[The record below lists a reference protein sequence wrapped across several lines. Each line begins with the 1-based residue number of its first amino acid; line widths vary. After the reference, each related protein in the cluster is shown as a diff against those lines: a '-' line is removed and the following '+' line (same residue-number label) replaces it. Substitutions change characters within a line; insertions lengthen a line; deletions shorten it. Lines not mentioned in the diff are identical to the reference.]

1 MKLKGP
7 KRTKQEPRGDYPVG
21 YAKPPDHTRFKPG
34 NEIGRKGGRP
44 KGGRDDM
51 TSTRKLLRMP
61 LKKLAQIDMSKL
73 SVVDASIVKLAQQAL
88 NGNVRAF
95 VEMRRLAFEAGV
107 LQFNPPA
114 LVQDELLEHEDAT
127 IADFMA
133 SLFAAG
139 HPLLTGK
146 SPDPVDARSTKDQT
160 PFHRAPPAG
169 PAPVTLVPGRP
180 TVRRVNFGAA
190 RLVAEDAA

>member
-7 KRTKQEPRGDYPVG
+7 KRTKQQPRGDYPVG

-44 KGGRDDM
+44 KGGRNDM
-51 TSTRKLLRMP
+51 TSARKLLRMP
-61 LKKLAQIDMSKL
+61 LKKLAQIDMSRL
-73 SVVDASIVKLAQQAL
+73 SVLEASVVKLAQQAL
-88 NGNVRAF
+88 KGSVRAI
-95 VEMRRLAFEAGV
+95 VEIRRLAFEVGA
-107 LQFNPPA
+107 LQFDPPE
-114 LVQDELLEHEDAT
+114 LVQDELLEHEEAT

-146 SPDPVDARSTKDQT
+146 LPDPADAD
-160 PFHRAPPAG
+160 
-169 PAPVTLVPGRP
+169 PAPVTRVPGRP
-180 TVRRVNFGAA
+180 TVRRVNFGAVM
-190 RLVAEDAA
+190 RAAGGAA

>member
-7 KRTKQEPRGDYPVG
+7 KRTKQEPRGDYAVG

-44 KGGRDDM
+44 KGGRNGM
-51 TSTRKLLRMP
+51 ASTRKLLRMP
-61 LKKLAQIDMSKL
+61 LKKLAQIDMSRL
-73 SVVDASIVKLAQQAL
+73 SVVEATIVKLAQQVL
-88 NGNVRAF
+88 NSNVRAI

-107 LQFNPPA
+107 LQFDPPEP
-114 LVQDELLEHEDAT
+114 VQDELLEHEEAT

-133 SLFAAG
+133 SLAAAG

-146 SPDPVDARSTKDQT
+146 LPDPVDA
-160 PFHRAPPAG
+160 G
-169 PAPVTLVPGRP
+169 PALVTLVPGRP
-180 TVRRVNFGAA
+180 TVRRINFGAA
-190 RLVAEDAA
+190 RLVVEDAA